1 MISSSERDVWY
12 WYGGYA
18 SNLLERRFRLY
29 IQGGV
34 LAETGR
40 IHAGA
45 RDPAPPA
52 MIAPLRLPGTVYFA
66 TQATTWPGTGR
77 ALYDPDAL
85 LPGGSAG
92 RGYLVTAGQLAD
104 VVAQEMR
111 QAPGAYPAA
120 ILPSVPGERT
130 VLGSGHYET
139 LVCTHLLGG
148 CPVVTMAAP
157 WKLGDV
163 PLAPLA
169 GPYRDVI
176 REGLQET
183 FGWGPEAAEE
193 YLAGLPGGVAASPVV
208 M

>member
-1 MISSSERDVWY
+1 MDSPQLAWY
-12 WYGGYA
+12 AAYA
-18 SNLLERRFRLY
+18 SNLLSRRFTLY
-29 IQGGV
+29 IKGGV

-66 TQATTWPGTGR
+66 TEATTWPGTGR

-111 QAPGAYPAA
+111 QVPGAYPAA

-139 LVCTHLLGG
+139 LVCTGLLGG
-148 CPVVTMAAP
+148 YPVVTMVAP

-163 PLAPLA
+163 PLLPLA

-176 REGLQET
+176 ISGLIEAH
-183 FGWGPEAAEE
+183 GWDWDRSCR
-193 YLAGLPGGVAASPVV
+193 YLASLPGGAAGSV
-208 M
+208 